1 VLAGTLALGLGLAG
15 ARGAAAD
22 DAPAVVVT
30 RHVPTAEQA
39 LSAYAQNPLQ
49 NRRGLRQLEH
59 DGTDTLPPVVLL
71 AMGDARL
78 RSGQRRAAS
87 RLFEAVLARDL
98 GEPFESW
105 ARLGLGWNALRAGD
119 VDAARPYLEEI
130 AAAGTATSGL
140 AKLLVALIDAGDGTR
155 AAVETFDQVAADPSV
170 SSDLREVGRLGGAY
184 ARYWA
189 GDFRSA
195 TPAFEAVVRDYPAS
209 KLRDDAQYG
218 AAWSRVRAG
227 ERAAGEAA
235 LRSLASDAPKHGPAV
250 SEELVNLDPR
260 ALVRAGFGRYRRGP
274 LRPPEDQMVELL
286 DGDGRAMARAA
297 LRHLDEAPL
306 ASASLRRAVAVRP
319 QADAEDGG
327 RRGTSGAVR
336 APGARPAQQTAAPS
350 PPSGRRGWYAFGAF
364 LFAACLFV
372 ATRRHGAQSPPGRST
387 HHLIP

>member
-1 VLAGTLALGLGLAG
+1 
-15 ARGAAAD
+15 
-22 DAPAVVVT
+22 
-30 RHVPTAEQA
+30 
-39 LSAYAQNPLQ
+39 
-49 NRRGLRQLEH
+49 
-59 DGTDTLPPVVLL
+59 
-71 AMGDARL
+71 
-78 RSGQRRAAS
+78 GQRRQAA
-87 RLFEAVLARDL
+87 RLFSEVIHREP
-98 GEPFESW
+98 GEPLEGW
-105 ARLGLGWNALRAGD
+105 ARLGLGWKALRAGD

-209 KLRDDAQYG
+209 KLRDDAQYA
-218 AAWSRVRAG
+218 AAWSQVRAG

-260 ALVRAGFGRYRRGP
+260 ALLRAGFGRYRRGP
-274 LRPPEDQMVELL
+274 LRPPEDQVVELL
-286 DGDGRAMARAA
+286 DGDGRALARAA
-297 LRHLDEAPL
+297 LRHLDEAPPL
-306 ASASLRRAVAVRP
+306 ASASLRRAVPVRS
-319 QADAEDGG
+319 QADAEDGS

-336 APGARPAQQTAAPS
+336 APGARPAPQTAAPS
-350 PPSGRRGWYAFGAF
+350 PPSGRTGWYAFGAF
-364 LFAACLFV
+364 LLAACLV
-372 ATRRHGAQSPPGRST
+372 GATRRHGAQSPRGASKWLRTRPAAGST
-387 HHLIP
+387 RHLIP

>member
-1 VLAGTLALGLGLAG
+1 
-15 ARGAAAD
+15 
-22 DAPAVVVT
+22 
-30 RHVPTAEQA
+30 
-39 LSAYAQNPLQ
+39 
-49 NRRGLRQLEH
+49 
-59 DGTDTLPPVVLL
+59 LPPVVLL

-87 RLFEAVLARDL
+87 RLFEAVLARDP